1 VSCAVFLAGHLS
13 QHGLCHGLAAGHLV
27 ITGTLHGKTTAEP
40 GMVISTDF
48 GEALGRIEMQFIE

>member
-1 VSCAVFLAGHLS
+1 VFLAGHLS